1 MKILFITEAYAPD
14 SIIGAQRII
23 KFSKYLSLMGH
34 DVTVLTTSRTYGK
47 IDQSSL
53 EELKKVKIVRS
64 GGDILH
70 SINPIDTGKVRS
82 GVKNYM
88 PKPLYRFA
96 KKIYS
101 ETIASRNSVKESE
114 RVYRE
119 MKDCYEEKL
128 AKESFDVVFC
138 TYSTMPDVLMG
149 EYINEK
155 YGVPFVLDLRDK
167 MDNALVP
174 YLLRKRNHKIQKRL
188 IEKSAK
194 TFIVSEVAKDE
205 LIHDYPSC
213 VDKIATL
220 YNGFDTKDE
229 AADQI
234 KNERDILTFAYT
246 GGLYSGQRDL
256 SVFFKVLK
264 SLMDKCGYKF
274 SVEYAGEDFEI
285 LRQQADRYQIGHIL
299 NNHGSVSRHEAEKI
313 QNGADVFLVAS
324 WIKNNEKGVLTGK
337 FFEGIRAKK
346 PIVTVVRGDLIGS
359 ELYRINQ
366 NYNYG
371 ICCETARNGSVHEL
385 QSFIKKLYKMK
396 VDGELNNYE
405 PGKEIREKFHYKNLS
420 KELEKHLLDVVGN
433 GKHKGL

>member
-1 MKILFITEAYAPD
+1 MKILFITEAYSPD

-23 KFSKYLSLMGH
+23 KFSKYMSLMGH
-34 DVTVLTTSRTYGK
+34 EVTVLTTSRIYGK
-47 IDQSSL
+47 PDKSSL
-53 EELKKVKIVRS
+53 EEVNKVRIIRS
-64 GGDILH
+64 GGEELH
-70 SINPIDTGKVRS
+70 SINPLDTGKARS
-82 GVKNYM
+82 IVKKHIPELIYS
-88 PKPLYRFA
+88 FA
-96 KKIYS
+96 KKLYS
-101 ETIASRNSVKESE
+101 ETIIPWNSVKESE
-114 RVYRE
+114 YVYRE
-119 MKDCYEEKL
+119 MRACYEEKL
-128 AKESFDVVFC
+128 SKESFDLTFC

-229 AADQI
+229 AAEQI

-256 SVFFKVLK
+256 SVLFKVLK

-346 PIVTVVRGDLIGS
+346 PIVTIVSGNLIGS

-371 ICCETARNGSVHEL
+371 ICCETARNGSVQGL
-385 QSFIKKLYKMK
+385 YNYIKKLYNMK
-396 VDGELNNYE
+396 VGGELTNYE
-405 PGKEIREKFHYKNLS
+405 PGKELREKFHYKNLS
-420 KELEKHLLDVVGN
+420 KELEKYLLEIVEDN
-433 GKHKGL
+433 